1 MKKYSITFFLLFP
14 LILFAENQIKVCEN
28 KVIHLISE
36 EKITYLQL
44 GNQDVVLA
52 EIVPEHPN
60 LVRIKALGGFEGESS
75 ITLVSGGQLYTLLL
89 TYGTDPENA
98 YLLQEF
104 ESREADLYL
113 GQLMSRE
120 DLDENC
126 RRILADQKR
135 SGRSHK
141 MAKDGISLHLRNIYL
156 SNDVLFFEVGITNH
170 TDMGYD
176 VESFQWWIA
185 DKRQFRASN
194 AQEYQLHPR
203 FQYYSQAYIPAQSSV
218 REIFVLPK
226 LNVPDQRILRIEML
240 EKALGNTGRKLSLEL
255 ENRDILKAENL

>member
-1 MKKYSITFFLLFP
+1 MKKYNITFFLLFP

-36 EKITYLQL
+36 EEITYLQL
-44 GNQDVVLA
+44 GNQDLLLA
-52 EIVPEHPN
+52 GIVPEHPN
-60 LVRIKALGGFEGESS
+60 LVRIKALVEFEGESS
-75 ITLVSGGQLYTLLL
+75 ITLVSAGQLYTLIL

-98 YLLQEF
+98 YLLQDF

-113 GQLMSRE
+113 GQLMSKE
-120 DLDENC
+120 ALDDNC
-126 RRILADQKR
+126 RRILARQKR
-135 SGRSHK
+135 SGRRHK
-141 MAKDGISLHLRNIYL
+141 MAKDGISLELRNIYL
-156 SNDVLFFEVGITNH
+156 SNDVLFFEVGIKND

-176 VESFQWWIA
+176 LESFQWWIA

-194 AQEYQLHPR
+194 AQEYQLRPR
-203 FQYYSQAYIPAQSSV
+203 FQYYSLAYVPAKSSV

-226 LNVPDQRILRIEML
+226 LNVPDQRVLRIEML

-255 ENRDILKAENL
+255 ENGDILKAENL

>member
-14 LILFAENQIKVCEN
+14 LLLFAENRIEVCEN

-36 EKITYLQL
+36 DKITYLQL
-44 GNQDVVLA
+44 GNQDVLLA

-60 LVRIKALGGFEGESS
+60 LARIKALKKFEGESS

-89 TYGTDPENA
+89 SYGTDPENA

-113 GQLMSRE
+113 GQLMSRQ

-126 RRILADQKR
+126 RRILANPKA
-135 SGRSHK
+135 SGKKHK
-141 MAKDGISLHLRNIYL
+141 MTKDGIRLQLRNVYL
-156 SNDVLFFEVGITNH
+156 NDDVLFFEVGIKNS
-170 TDMGYD
+170 TDMAYD

-194 AQEYQLHPR
+194 AQEYQLRPR
-203 FQYYSQAYIPAQSSV
+203 FQYYSITCIPAQSSI

-226 LNVPDQRILRIEML
+226 LNVPDQRVLRIEML

-255 ENRDILKAENL
+255 VNRDILKAENL

>member
-36 EKITYLQL
+36 DKITYLQL
-44 GNQDVVLA
+44 GNQDVLLA
-52 EIVPEHPN
+52 EVVPEHPN
-60 LVRIKALGGFEGESS
+60 LARIKALGKFEGESS
-75 ITLVSGGQLYTLLL
+75 ITLAAGGQLYTLIL
-89 TYGTDPENA
+89 TYGKDPENA

-113 GQLMSRE
+113 GQLMSRKV
-120 DLDENC
+120 LDENC
-126 RRILADQKR
+126 RRILEHQKR
-135 SGRSHK
+135 IGKRHK
-141 MAKDGISLHLRNIYL
+141 MIKDGISLDLRNIYL

-194 AQEYQLHPR
+194 AQEYQLQPR
-203 FQYYSQAYIPAQSSV
+203 FQYYSIGYVPAQSTV

-226 LNVPDQRILRIEML
+226 LNVPDQRVLRIEML

-255 ENRDILKAENL
+255 ENRDLLKAENL